1 MLQNCTNRGLQHNT
15 NTIFTAKCLHISA
28 CVQHFNHAC
37 GERLR
42 SCISILVS
50 ARKRPQSAHYT
61 RLSGSAP
68 VSFPLC
74 HLAFASET
82 QRGNASEHLSCKHT
96 ASCILPPFFCFSHTF
111 ASVSL
116 SKPHQSSYLPLLGTS
131 RLLSSLCVKT
141 TCFCLSRLFAPLSSS
156 LTIFLSVSSAANALK
171 RFRGTSLSKMCELL
185 FFGGFFLLLLFYFSR
200 VPRCLFPV

>member
-1 MLQNCTNRGLQHNT
+1 MKAVVRNTKCTNKCYKIAPTGDCSTTQTQL
-15 NTIFTAKCLHISA
+15 FTAKCLHISA
-28 CVQHFNHAC
+28 SVQHFNHAC

-68 VSFPLC
+68 VSFPSVISRSPLRP
-74 HLAFASET
+74 SG
-82 QRGNASEHLSCKHT
+82 GNASKHLSCKHT
-96 ASCILPPFFCFSHTF
+96 ASCILPPFFCFLHTF

-131 RLLSSLCVKT
+131 RLL
-141 TCFCLSRLFAPLSSS
+141 
-156 LTIFLSVSSAANALK
+156 
-171 RFRGTSLSKMCELL
+171 
-185 FFGGFFLLLLFYFSR
+185 
-200 VPRCLFPV
+200 